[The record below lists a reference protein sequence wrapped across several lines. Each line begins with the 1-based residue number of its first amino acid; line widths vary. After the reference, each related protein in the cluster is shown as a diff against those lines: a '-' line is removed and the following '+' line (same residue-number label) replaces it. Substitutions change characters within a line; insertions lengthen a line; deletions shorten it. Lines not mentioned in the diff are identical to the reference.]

1 MEASEVSNPAKLC
14 FRFLVLT
21 AARSG
26 EAIDT
31 TWDEIDLQGQ
41 IWRIRSERMKAGVDD
56 RAPLSEQAIDL
67 LGEASALRDD
77 TGLVFPSPLRPGA
90 PRQEQTSSIPRRLGY
105 SNGWCLPPKARLG
118 VTGQVAARTGG
129 GHLPSGANA
138 CVGDLALFAT
148 GLR

>member
-1 MEASEVSNPAKLC
+1 MALETVEASEVSNPAKLC

-67 LGEASALRDD
+67 LGEASALHDD
-77 TGLVFPSPLRPGA
+77 TGLVFP
-90 PRQEQTSSIPRRLGY
+90 
-105 SNGWCLPPKARLG
+105 
-118 VTGQVAARTGG
+118 
-129 GHLPSGANA
+129 
-138 CVGDLALFAT
+138 
-148 GLR
+148 

>member
-1 MEASEVSNPAKLC
+1 MEASEFSNPAKLC

-41 IWRIRSERMKAGVDD
+41 IWRIRSERMKAGVGD

-67 LGEASALRDD
+67 LGEASALHDD
-77 TGLVFPSPLRPGA
+77 TGLVFP
-90 PRQEQTSSIPRRLGY
+90 
-105 SNGWCLPPKARLG
+105 
-118 VTGQVAARTGG
+118 
-129 GHLPSGANA
+129 
-138 CVGDLALFAT
+138 
-148 GLR
+148 

>member
-1 MEASEVSNPAKLC
+1 MGDGPRLGKVGSALETVEASEFSNPAKLC

-26 EAIDT
+26 EARGA

-41 IWRIRSERMKAGVDD
+41 IWRILSERMKTGVEH

-77 TGLVFPSPLRPGA
+77 TGLVFPSPLRPGP
-90 PRQEQTSSIPRRLGY
+90 PR
-105 SNGWCLPPKARLG
+105 
-118 VTGQVAARTGG
+118 
-129 GHLPSGANA
+129 
-138 CVGDLALFAT
+138 
-148 GLR
+148 